1 MSKKKK
7 VAVGLVALL
16 VALQLVPVDR
26 TNPAV
31 TGEVPAPDD
40 VRALLRAA
48 CYDCHSNET
57 VWPWYTRVAPV
68 SLLAAHDVEEGR
80 EYVNFSEWDRLDAAG
95 RQHAYEEVVEVLE
108 GAALEQEAT
117 EEESAGAEPGATEE
131 AGQPGEPEPAE
142 GIPPPD
148 EEQPEPG
155 PRGDPEQQRTGS
167 ATPDGNSPPVRLAP
181 GPVGTHDLPLDRGVE
196 QSGSS
201 SGS

>member
-108 GAALEQEAT
+108 EGEMPLWFYTPLHPEADL
-117 EEESAGAEPGATEE
+117 
-131 AGQPGEPEPAE
+131 
-142 GIPPPD
+142 D
-148 EEQPEPG
+148 EEQV
-155 PRGDPEQQRTGS
+155 
-167 ATPDGNSPPVRLAP
+167 ATLVAWAKAGLA
-181 GPVGTHDLPLDRGVE
+181 E
-196 QSGSS
+196 
-201 SGS
+201 